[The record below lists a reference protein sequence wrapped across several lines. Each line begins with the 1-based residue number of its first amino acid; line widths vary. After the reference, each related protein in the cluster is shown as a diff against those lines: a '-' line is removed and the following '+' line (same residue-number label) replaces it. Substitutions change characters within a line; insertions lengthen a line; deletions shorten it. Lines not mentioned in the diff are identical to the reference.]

1 MPPPR
6 YAGKL
11 TKKWEEDEKAMQ
23 AYVARRLL
31 ALIPTLFFASLIV
44 FVTVRLIPGDVI
56 DLMLSQNDVSANQ
69 LTREQLIAAL
79 GLDKPMWEQYLRW
92 MGGILLAGD
101 FGQSLWQNVPVRELL
116 FARLPVTFELG
127 VLALIVALLV
137 AIPIGVYS
145 AMRQDTAGDYA
156 ARSFSILMLAVPS
169 FWLGTMVMVFPSIWW
184 GWSPE
189 VRFVNFTTDPIQN
202 LKQMIIPAIILG
214 TALSAVSMRLT
225 RTMMLEVL
233 RQDYIRTAWAKG
245 LSERLVVG
253 RHALRNALIPV
264 ITLIG
269 IQAPLLI
276 GGAVIME
283 QIFVIPGMGLLLL
296 DAVNQRDYPIITG
309 VFFVVGV
316 AVMLLNLLV
325 DLSYGLLDPKVRY
338 R

>member
-1 MPPPR
+1 
-6 YAGKL
+6 
-11 TKKWEEDEKAMQ
+11 MQ
-23 AYVARRLL
+23 AYIVRRLL
-31 ALIPTLFFASLIV
+31 ALIPTLFFASVIV
-44 FVTVRLIPGDVI
+44 FVTVRMIPGDVI
-56 DLMLSQNDVSANQ
+56 DLMLSQNDIAAAKMG
-69 LTREQLIAAL
+69 REQLEKAL
-79 GLDKPMWEQYLRW
+79 GFDTPMWIQYGKWVGNIVLH
-92 MGGILLAGD
+92 GD
-101 FGQSLWQNVPVRELL
+101 FGKSLWQNTPVSEYLT
-116 FARLPVTFELG
+116 ARLPITFELG
-127 VLALIVALLV
+127 LMALIVGLLV

-145 AMRQDTAGDYA
+145 AVRQDTAGDYV

-189 VRFVNFTTDPIQN
+189 MKFVPFFENPMQN
-202 LKQMIIPAIILG
+202 LSQMIIPAIILG
-214 TALSAVSMRLT
+214 CSLSAITMRLT

-245 LSERLVVG
+245 LGQNLVVS

-264 ITLIG
+264 VTLIG
-269 IQAPLLI
+269 LQAPLLI

-296 DAVNQRDYPIITG
+296 DAVSQRDYPVITG
-309 VFFVVGV
+309 VFLIVGV
-316 AVMLLNLLV
+316 AVMVINLIV